1 MILSCNEASFKTL
14 NSIFASQLYNRS
26 RDIIFILKWKEKSFS
41 WFISSYNNHMITCD
55 HVRCE

>member
-26 RDIIFILKWKEKSFS
+26 RDIIFIWSEKKNPSRDSFQAIIII
-41 WFISSYNNHMITCD
+41 W
-55 HVRCE
+55 